1 MMMNMT
7 YHAEVER
14 VERIGLLAEYIGFTR
29 IVMEVVLPDR
39 RKPGRFRKIGL
50 TSSGI
55 MVVRSMDELLITAY
69 LPEIDEVV
77 KLSRRAG
84 KKQVPPKLYNKVLK
98 NLERHPELFHI

>member
-1 MMMNMT
+1 MIMNLS

-14 VERIGLLAEYIGFTR
+14 AERIELLAEYIGFTR

-39 RKPGRFRKIGL
+39 NRVGKFRKIGL

-55 MVVRSMDELLITAY
+55 MIIRNMEELVITAY
-69 LPEIDEVV
+69 LPQIDEVV
-77 KLSRRAG
+77 KLSRKAG

-98 NLERHPELFHI
+98 NMERHPELLRI